1 MGAGSERR
9 TDQARAELVA
19 ADLAA
24 EAAHHE
30 FTIRAQRHIANGML
44 AMADVLDA
52 LHISR
57 ATWYRRLEALR
68 DWEAARSTTPGDPN
82 E

>member
-1 MGAGSERR
+1 MGSERR

-19 ADLAA
+19 ADRAA

-30 FTIRAQRHIANGML
+30 VIIRALAHIANGTL
-44 AMADVLDA
+44 VMADVLDV

-68 DWEAARSTTPGDPN
+68 DWEAARSEPTGDPN